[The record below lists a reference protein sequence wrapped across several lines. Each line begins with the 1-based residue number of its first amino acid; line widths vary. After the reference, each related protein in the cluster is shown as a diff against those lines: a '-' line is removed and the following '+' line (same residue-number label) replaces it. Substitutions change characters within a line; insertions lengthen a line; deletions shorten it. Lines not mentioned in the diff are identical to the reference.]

1 MSLIS
6 QVTFLDMY
14 YISSLFY
21 IMLKL
26 RIKMNM
32 SKIVESLLHNYAVNL
47 MLLIREKPGGS
58 YHFKSPLEAETK
70 WLPFLQSFTYLHFK
84 MYLSK
89 QVVPNQEYK
98 LLHSKGNRKL
108 NEKTT

>member
-1 MSLIS
+1 MS
-6 QVTFLDMY
+6 TFVLAGLEGSY
-14 YISSLFY
+14 PIVSLGTFGV
-21 IMLKL
+21 
-26 RIKMNM
+26 KMNM
-32 SKIVESLLHNYAVNL
+32 SKIAESLLHNYAVNL